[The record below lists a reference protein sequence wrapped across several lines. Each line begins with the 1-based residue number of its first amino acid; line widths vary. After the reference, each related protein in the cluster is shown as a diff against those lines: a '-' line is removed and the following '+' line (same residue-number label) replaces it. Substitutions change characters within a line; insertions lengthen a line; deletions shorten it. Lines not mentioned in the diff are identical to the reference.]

1 MNSSHA
7 PGASPERVRLAWGRR
22 GIAGAVE
29 RGDAVIIVDVLSF
42 SSAVVTAV
50 NAGGRVRPCVSREQA
65 VELANRN
72 RSRHCFRLRQ
82 KLA

>member
-29 RGDAVIIVDVLSF
+29 RGDAVIIVDVLSLVTVHGIVSDYGRNWHNLSR
-42 SSAVVTAV
+42 SS
-50 NAGGRVRPCVSREQA
+50 
-65 VELANRN
+65 
-72 RSRHCFRLRQ
+72 
-82 KLA
+82 